1 MIEHF
6 SQAKTPD
13 SNRGG
18 EGILSMDLDI
28 SSLKKMLVQRK
39 SRIAQQNSGMRESL
53 DDSSNIHTCDILV
66 RNEEMPVNMEIQ
78 SPESS
83 QRSPEEG
90 LLAKYTQSQ
99 VDSNKSPDYS

>member
-1 MIEHF
+1 
-6 SQAKTPD
+6 
-13 SNRGG
+13 
-18 EGILSMDLDI
+18 MDLDI

-39 SRIAQQNSGMRESL
+39 SRIARYNSGVRESL

-66 RNEEMPVNMEIQ
+66 RNEEMPVSMGIQ
-78 SPESS
+78 SPGSSREPSREAS

>member
-13 SNRGG
+13 SMRGG

-39 SRIAQQNSGMRESL
+39 SRIARHNSG
-53 DDSSNIHTCDILV
+53 V
-66 RNEEMPVNMEIQ
+66 
-78 SPESS
+78 
-83 QRSPEEG
+83 
-90 LLAKYTQSQ
+90 
-99 VDSNKSPDYS
+99 